1 MKDYGRIF
9 SRSSRAHYYF
19 TDIGGGIVD
28 SDFRGEI
35 MVSLF
40 NHLSE
45 PYEVYVGDKIAQII
59 FQQYENAVFAKT
71 YALSKTER
79 GKGSFGSTGI

>member
-1 MKDYGRIF
+1 
-9 SRSSRAHYYF
+9 
-19 TDIGGGIVD
+19 
-28 SDFRGEI
+28 
-35 MVSLF
+35 MVILF